1 MRFLLFIPLFLIQP
15 VFGES
20 EACRKA
26 RAEFEKAWA
35 AFEKPNADYWKAI
48 QDLDNHRF
56 AYNKALDA
64 YYKAG
69 VVFKNAA
76 DYAADDKALDDREKA
91 RAALDKANAARNK
104 SWDDYKKVRVAIGKV
119 QPAVQKARKPFA
131 IYCGEQEVLRWL
143 NQQP

>member
-56 AYNKALDA
+56 AYSKALNA

-69 VVFKNAA
+69 VVFKNAT
-76 DYAADDKALDDREKA
+76 DDKALAD
-91 RAALDKANAARNK
+91 LDKANAARNK
-104 SWDDYKKVRVAIGKV
+104 SWDDDYKKVRAAIDKV
-119 QPAVQKARKPFA
+119 QPAVQKARKPFS